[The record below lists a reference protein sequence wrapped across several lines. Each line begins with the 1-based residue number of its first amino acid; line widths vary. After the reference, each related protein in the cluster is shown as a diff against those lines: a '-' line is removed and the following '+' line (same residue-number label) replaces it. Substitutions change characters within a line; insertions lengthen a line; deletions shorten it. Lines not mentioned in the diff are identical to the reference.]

1 MQLFSTILNIQNTLT
16 HEKFVDLIIRWNQGS
31 PHPNNKIENIE
42 WDGSYNVKF
51 VHDNLKLEI
60 EEYRNENIIAA
71 RFEKLED
78 GVIWD
83 SDYIMNFNDMKMVV
97 RLERSFTEDAK
108 EIRSQFATPHFLK
121 MLIEEGFVVPD
132 NGLEVSFISTNIN
145 EGNVKLL
152 AQIINSEI
160 KFSLPVVYV
169 SKTYDNNDP
178 LDVDRLARYLR
189 GVAHVLIQE
198 SSDTSSMI
206 RQRCNDKNPYY
217 GAIGI
222 YYPTTTYHKNRFLYK
237 PFMDPEYVLKTI
249 TRTVIDYTT
258 SQEHGDLY
266 TWEGVRRALLRD
278 RLHSQYQKR
287 TSAERDV
294 KEIEELLESVDNEIA
309 ELQKEN
315 EELNQKIRNLQSENN
330 VYKSTFNRS
339 KNNPVLNYGNEE
351 DYYPNEIKEFVL
363 EELSK
368 SLVGIQRDT
377 RRYHIIS
384 DVIEKNEYTGLLR
397 EKKEKIKQLLKNY
410 SGLNPKLEQNLKEL
424 GFTVIAEKDH
434 YKLIYKDDAR
444 YTFIMAKTPSDNH
457 AGANNASVINTN
469 VF

>member
-1 MQLFSTILNIQNTLT
+1 
-16 HEKFVDLIIRWNQGS
+16 
-31 PHPNNKIENIE
+31 
-42 WDGSYNVKF
+42 
-51 VHDNLKLEI
+51 
-60 EEYRNENIIAA
+60 
-71 RFEKLED
+71 
-78 GVIWD
+78 
-83 SDYIMNFNDMKMVV
+83 
-97 RLERSFTEDAK
+97 
-108 EIRSQFATPHFLK
+108 

-132 NGLEVSFISTNIN
+132 NGLEVSFVSTNIN

-169 SKTYDNNDP
+169 SKTYDNKDP

-189 GVAHVLIQE
+189 GVAHVLVQE

-206 RQRCNDKNPYY
+206 RQMCNDKNPYY

-287 TSAERDV
+287 TSAERGV

-315 EELNQKIRNLQSENN
+315 EELNQKIRNIQSENN
-330 VYKSTFNRS
+330 VYKSTFNKS

-368 SLVGIQRDT
+368 SLVGIQRHT

-384 DVIEKNEYTGLLR
+384 DVIEQNEYTGILR

-444 YTFIMAKTPSDNH
+444 YTFTMAKTPSDNH
-457 AGANNASVINTN
+457 AGANNASVINTS

>member
-1 MQLFSTILNIQNTLT
+1 M
-16 HEKFVDLIIRWNQGS
+16 
-31 PHPNNKIENIE
+31 
-42 WDGSYNVKF
+42 KF
-51 VHDNLKLEI
+51 VHNNLKLEI

-152 AQIINSEI
+152 SQIINSEI

-178 LDVDRLARYLR
+178 LDRLARYLR
-189 GVAHVLIQE
+189 GVAHVLVQE

-206 RQRCNDKNPYY
+206 RQMCNDKNPYY

-237 PFMDPEYVLKTI
+237 PYMDPEYVLKTI

-339 KNNPVLNYGNEE
+339 KSNPVLNYGNEE
-351 DYYPNEIKEFVL
+351 DYFPNEIKEFIL
-363 EELSK
+363 EELFK

-377 RRYHIIS
+377 RRFHIIS
-384 DVIEKNEYTGLLR
+384 DVIEKNEYTGVLR

-424 GFTVIAEKDH
+424 GFTVIAANDH
-434 YKLIYKDDAR
+434 YKLIYNDDAR
-444 YTFIMAKTPSDNH
+444 YTFTMAKTPSDNH

>member
-1 MQLFSTILNIQNTLT
+1 
-16 HEKFVDLIIRWNQGS
+16 
-31 PHPNNKIENIE
+31 
-42 WDGSYNVKF
+42 
-51 VHDNLKLEI
+51 
-60 EEYRNENIIAA
+60 
-71 RFEKLED
+71 
-78 GVIWD
+78 
-83 SDYIMNFNDMKMVV
+83 
-97 RLERSFTEDAK
+97 
-108 EIRSQFATPHFLK
+108 
-121 MLIEEGFVVPD
+121 
-132 NGLEVSFISTNIN
+132 
-145 EGNVKLL
+145 
-152 AQIINSEI
+152 
-160 KFSLPVVYV
+160 
-169 SKTYDNNDP
+169 
-178 LDVDRLARYLR
+178 
-189 GVAHVLIQE
+189 
-198 SSDTSSMI
+198 
-206 RQRCNDKNPYY
+206 
-217 GAIGI
+217 
-222 YYPTTTYHKNRFLYK
+222 
-237 PFMDPEYVLKTI
+237 MDPEYVLKTI

-266 TWEGVRRALLRD
+266 TWEGVRRALLRYS
-278 RLHSQYQKR
+278 LHSQYQKR
-287 TSAERDV
+287 TSAERGV

-330 VYKSTFNRS
+330 VYKSTFNKS

-384 DVIEKNEYTGLLR
+384 DVIEQNEYTGILR

-444 YTFIMAKTPSDNH
+444 YTFTMAKTPSDNH
-457 AGANNASVINTN
+457 AGANNASVINTS

>member
-31 PHPNNKIENIE
+31 PHPNNTIENIQ

-51 VHDNLKLEI
+51 VHNNLKLEI

-121 MLIEEGFVVPD
+121 MLIEEEFVVSD

-160 KFSLPVVYV
+160 NFALPVVYV
-169 SKTYDNNDP
+169 SKTYDNKDP

-189 GVAHVLIQE
+189 GVAHVLVQE
-198 SSDTSSMI
+198 SSDTSSII
-206 RQRCNDKNPYY
+206 RQMCNDKNPYY

-237 PFMDPEYVLKTI
+237 SFMDPEYVLKTI

-287 TSAERDV
+287 TSAERGV

-330 VYKSTFNRS
+330 VYKSTFNKS

-384 DVIEKNEYTGLLR
+384 DVIEKNEYTGILR

-410 SGLNPKLEQNLKEL
+410 SGINPKLEQNLKEL

-444 YTFIMAKTPSDNH
+444 YTFTMAKTPSDNH

>member
-16 HEKFVDLIIRWNQGS
+16 HEKFVVLIIRWNQGS

-42 WDGSYNVKF
+42 WDGTYNVKF
-51 VHDNLKLEI
+51 VHNNLKLEI

-189 GVAHVLIQE
+189 GVAHVLVQE

-206 RQRCNDKNPYY
+206 RQMCNDKNPYY

-237 PFMDPEYVLKTI
+237 PSMDPEYVLKTI

-339 KNNPVLNYGNEE
+339 KSNPVLNYGNEE
-351 DYYPNEIKEFVL
+351 DYFPNEIKEFIL
-363 EELSK
+363 EELFK

-384 DVIEKNEYTGLLR
+384 DVIEKNEYTGVLR

-410 SGLNPKLEQNLKEL
+410 SGLNPKLEQSLKEL
-424 GFTVIAEKDH
+424 GFTVIAANDH
-434 YKLIYKDDAR
+434 YKLVYNDDAR
-444 YTFIMAKTPSDNH
+444 YTFTMAKTPSDNH

>member
-42 WDGSYNVKF
+42 WDGTYNVKF
-51 VHDNLKLEI
+51 VHNNLKLEI

-108 EIRSQFATPHFLK
+108 EIRSQFATPHFFK

-189 GVAHVLIQE
+189 GVAHVLVQE
-198 SSDTSSMI
+198 SSDTSIFS
-206 RQRCNDKNPYY
+206 
-217 GAIGI
+217 
-222 YYPTTTYHKNRFLYK
+222 
-237 PFMDPEYVLKTI
+237 
-249 TRTVIDYTT
+249 
-258 SQEHGDLY
+258 
-266 TWEGVRRALLRD
+266 
-278 RLHSQYQKR
+278 
-287 TSAERDV
+287 
-294 KEIEELLESVDNEIA
+294 ES
-309 ELQKEN
+309 
-315 EELNQKIRNLQSENN
+315 
-330 VYKSTFNRS
+330 Y
-339 KNNPVLNYGNEE
+339 
-351 DYYPNEIKEFVL
+351 
-363 EELSK
+363 
-368 SLVGIQRDT
+368 
-377 RRYHIIS
+377 
-384 DVIEKNEYTGLLR
+384 
-397 EKKEKIKQLLKNY
+397 
-410 SGLNPKLEQNLKEL
+410 
-424 GFTVIAEKDH
+424 
-434 YKLIYKDDAR
+434 
-444 YTFIMAKTPSDNH
+444 
-457 AGANNASVINTN
+457 
-469 VF
+469 

>member
-1 MQLFSTILNIQNTLT
+1 M
-16 HEKFVDLIIRWNQGS
+16 
-31 PHPNNKIENIE
+31 
-42 WDGSYNVKF
+42 KF
-51 VHDNLKLEI
+51 VHNNLKLEI

-121 MLIEEGFVVPD
+121 MLIEEEFVVSD

-160 KFSLPVVYV
+160 NFALPVVYV
-169 SKTYDNNDP
+169 SKTYDNKDP

-189 GVAHVLIQE
+189 GVAHVLVQE
-198 SSDTSSMI
+198 SSDTSSII
-206 RQRCNDKNPYY
+206 RQMCNDKNPYY

-287 TSAERDV
+287 TSAERGV

-330 VYKSTFNRS
+330 VYKSTFNKS

-384 DVIEKNEYTGLLR
+384 DVIEKNEYTGILR

-410 SGLNPKLEQNLKEL
+410 SGINPKLEQNLKEL

-444 YTFIMAKTPSDNH
+444 YTFTMAKTPSDNH